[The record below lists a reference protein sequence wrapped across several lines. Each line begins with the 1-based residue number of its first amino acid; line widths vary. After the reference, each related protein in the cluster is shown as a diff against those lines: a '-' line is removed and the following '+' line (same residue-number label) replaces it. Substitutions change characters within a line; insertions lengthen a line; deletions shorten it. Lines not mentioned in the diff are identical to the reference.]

1 MDCRSVSTK
10 LIITVVL
17 LALTACSNEQT
28 TNTSQ
33 TTQAKAEATSYQ
45 PAHGGRLIDAS
56 IGDATN
62 LIPMIA
68 SDASSHEIAG
78 QLYLSL
84 LKYDKNLNLVG
95 QLAESWQI
103 SEDKLS
109 IIFKLKPN
117 LKWSDGK
124 PLTTDDLVFTLHLI
138 QDDKTQSPYKSD
150 YMKVVSAKALDKY
163 TFEVRYKEVFSPA
176 LATWASLA
184 ILPKHVFEGV
194 NIMDTDLSRHPKA
207 SIGPYFLKDWQ
218 TQQSITMTANPNYFD
233 GDVWIDKRITRIIPD
248 PATQFLELSAG
259 KIDMANLT
267 PTQYTRLFDNNQRL
281 KHEYNRYKYL
291 GFSYTYLGFNLTR
304 KPFDDV
310 RVRQALAYAI
320 DRQELVDGVLLG
332 LGEVLATPYKPGT
345 RWVNQNIK
353 PRPFSL
359 QKAQT
364 LLTQAGWTKK
374 EGQTMVSKNG
384 KALSF
389 TILTNNGNKKRADTA
404 TIIQQRLKSIGI
416 QVNIRL
422 VEWSAFIENFINKR
436 DFDAVILGWSLS
448 PDPDQFNIWHSS
460 QTGERQFNFLSYNN
474 PKVDKALEQAR
485 LTFDLDKQKKWYDI
499 MQQEIHQDVPMVFLY
514 ADYSLPAIHKR
525 IKGIEVAPA
534 GIRHNSEFWYI
545 PKALQK
551 TSIAP

>member
-33 TTQAKAEATSYQ
+33 TTQAKAEVTSYQ

-117 LKWSDGK
+117 LRWSDGK

-150 YMKVVSAKALDKY
+150 YMKVVSAKALDKR

-359 QKAQT
+359 EKAQN
-364 LLTQAGWTKK
+364 LLTQAGWIKAD
-374 EGQTMVSKNG
+374 GQSFVSKDG
-384 KALSF
+384 KPLSF

-460 QTGERQFNFLSYNN
+460 QTGERQFNFLSYSN

-485 LTFDLDKQKKWYDI
+485 LTFDLDKQKQWYDI
-499 MQQEIHQDVPMVFLY
+499 MQQEIHQDVPVVFLY
-514 ADYSLPAIHKR
+514 AGYSLPAIHKR

-534 GIRHNSEFWYI
+534 GIGHNSEFWYI

-551 TSIAP
+551 TSITP

>member
-1 MDCRSVSTK
+1 M
-10 LIITVVL
+10 L
-17 LALTACSNEQT
+17 LALTACSNEPT
-28 TNTSQ
+28 ANTSQ
-33 TTQAKAEATSYQ
+33 TTPTKDETTSYQ

-68 SDASSHEIAG
+68 SDTSSHEIAG

-124 PLTTDDLVFTLHLI
+124 PLTTDDLVFTLQLI
-138 QDDKTQSPYKSD
+138 QDDKTQSPYKSG
-150 YMKVVSAKALDKY
+150 YMKVVSAKALDKR
-163 TFEVRYKEVFSPA
+163 TFEVRYKEIFSPA

-194 NIMDTDLSRHPKA
+194 NIMDTELSRHPKA

-267 PTQYTRLFDNNQRL
+267 PTQYTRLFDSNQRL

-345 RWVNQNIK
+345 RWVNQSIK

-359 QKAQT
+359 QKAQA
-364 LLTQAGWTKK
+364 LLTEAGWHKQ
-374 EGQTMVSKNG
+374 EGQDFISKNG

-422 VEWSAFIENFINKR
+422 VEWSAFMENFINKR

-460 QTGERQFNFLSYNN
+460 QTGERQLNFLSYSNS
-474 PKVDKALEQAR
+474 KVDKALEQAR
-485 LTFDLDKQKKWYDI
+485 LTFDLDKQKQWYDM
-499 MQQEIHQDVPMVFLY
+499 MQQEIHQDVPVVFLY
-514 ADYSLPAIHKR
+514 AGYSLPAIHKR

-534 GIRHNSEFWYI
+534 GIGHNSEFWYI

-551 TSIAP
+551 TSITP

>member
-17 LALTACSNEQT
+17 LALTACNNEQT

-33 TTQAKAEATSYQ
+33 TTQAKAEAINYQ

-103 SEDKLS
+103 SKDKLS

-150 YMKVVSAKALDKY
+150 YMKVVSAKALDKR
-163 TFEVRYKEVFSPA
+163 TFEVHYKEVFSPA

-359 QKAQT
+359 EKAQS

-374 EGQTMVSKNG
+374 QGQTMVSKNG

-460 QTGERQFNFLSYNN
+460 QTGERQFNFLSYSN

-485 LTFDLDKQKKWYDI
+485 LTFDLDKQKQWYDI

-534 GIRHNSEFWYI
+534 GIGHNSEFWYI

-551 TSIAP
+551 TSITP

>member
-1 MDCRSVSTK
+1 MDCRSLSTQ
-10 LIITVVL
+10 LIIICSL
-17 LALTACSNEQT
+17 LVFTACDNEQAETSET
-28 TNTSQ
+28 TTLPHSQ
-33 TTQAKAEATSYQ
+33 TTYQ

-78 QLYLSL
+78 QLYLPL

-95 QLAESWQI
+95 QLADSWEI
-103 SEDKLS
+103 SPDKLS

-117 LKWSDGK
+117 LVWSDGK
-124 PLTTDDLVFTLHLI
+124 PLTTDDLVFTLQLM
-138 QDDKTQSPYKSD
+138 QDKNTQSPYKSD
-150 YMKVVSAKALDKY
+150 YMKVISAKALDKQ
-163 TFEVRYKEVFSPA
+163 TFEVRYKEIFSPA

-184 ILPKHVFEGV
+184 ILPKHVFKGV
-194 NIMDTDLSRHPKA
+194 NIMDTELSRHPKA
-207 SIGPYFLKDWQ
+207 SIGPYFLKSWQ
-218 TQQSITMTANPNYFD
+218 SQQSITMTSNPNYFA
-233 GDVWIDKRITRIIPD
+233 GDVWIDERITRIIPD

-291 GFSYTYLGFNLTR
+291 GFSYTYLGFNLKR
-304 KPFDDV
+304 KPFDDI

-345 RWVNQNIK
+345 RWVNQSIQ

-359 QKAQT
+359 QKAQS
-364 LLTQAGWTKK
+364 LLAEAGWTKK
-374 EGQTMVSKNG
+374 EGQDFVSKHG
-384 KALSF
+384 QPLSF

-416 QVNIRL
+416 QVHIRL
-422 VEWSAFIENFINKR
+422 VEWSAFIANFINKR

-460 QTGERQFNFLSYNN
+460 QTGERQFNFLSYTN
-474 PKVDKALEQAR
+474 PKVDHALEQAR
-485 LTFDLDKQKKWYDI
+485 LTFDLTKQKEWYDI
-499 MQQEIHQDVPMVFLY
+499 MQQEIHHDVPIVFLY
-514 ADYSLPAIHKR
+514 AGYSLPAIHKR
-525 IKGIEVAPA
+525 IQGIEVAPA
-534 GIRHNSEFWYI
+534 GIGHNSEQWFI

-551 TSIAP
+551 TSINP